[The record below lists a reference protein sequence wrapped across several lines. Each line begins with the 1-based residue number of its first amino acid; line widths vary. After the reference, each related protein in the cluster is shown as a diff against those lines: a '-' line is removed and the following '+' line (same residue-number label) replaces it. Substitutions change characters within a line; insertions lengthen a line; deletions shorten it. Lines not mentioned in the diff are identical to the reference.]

1 MESSRAASIRNVRI
15 ASRQYATNHLFRTDR
30 SRWRAIVAG
39 SSAVQ
44 SGQNARLRPN
54 VRGFKAREHWEHS
67 FDHNRSTQVTFWRL
81 RAAYRVRLPGYQR
94 NPEQLQNRRA
104 YSIPESDRL
113 YSSHG
118 RARTIFPAGG
128 VISYPKC
135 DGARTRAEIRGL
147 MPSARARAGRNDSIP
162 SDAAGK
168 AR

>member
-15 ASRQYATNHLFRTDR
+15 ASRQYATNHLLRIDR
-30 SRWRAIVAG
+30 SKWRAIAAG
-39 SSAVQ
+39 SPAVQ
-44 SGQNARLRPN
+44 VGQNARLSPN
-54 VRGFKAREHWEHS
+54 PSGFNAREHWEHS
-67 FDHNRSTQVTFWRL
+67 FDHNKSTQVTSWRL

-104 YSIPESDRL
+104 YSIPGSDRL

-128 VISYPKC
+128 GKVPRRC
-135 DGARTRAEIRGL
+135 DGARTRAGIRDL
-147 MPSARARAGRNDSIP
+147 MPSAQARAGRNDSIP